1 MSFTVVAWS
10 ESQDTSAVLTQVAA
24 LADQHVTT
32 SGDDVLVPDFAP
44 NLVGVFAAGATIS
57 QAQLT
62 SPSLRKSTQY
72 DVNPINIGAEPLTP
86 TPFHNRFA
94 TPRALIPG
102 EGLRALVAEG
112 AAGAE
117 QETVIAFLSS
127 GEMGSVSGE
136 VQTIR
141 CTNGSTLVGYA
152 WTLGALTLTQQL
164 EAGRYA
170 IVGMRAQSAGLIAA
184 RLVIPG
190 SAYRPGCIG
199 YDASSDA
206 ELSVFRYGA
215 LGSWGEFEH
224 TFPPQCEFL
233 SVSADTAQTVWLDVV
248 KIA

>member
-1 MSFTVVAWS
+1 MSFSLVAWS
-10 ESQDTSAVLTQVAA
+10 ESQDTAAALTQVAA

-44 NLVGVFAAGATIS
+44 FLAGYFALGATIS
-57 QAQLT
+57 LGQMSA
-62 SPSLRKSTQY
+62 PSLRKTTLQDIS
-72 DVNPINIGAEPLTP
+72 PLNIGAEPLVP
-86 TPFHNRFA
+86 TPWHNRFV
-94 TPRALIPG
+94 TPRPLVPG

-117 QETVIAFLSS
+117 QETVLAWLSDGQIAP
-127 GEMGSVSGE
+127 VSGE

-141 CTNGSTLVGYA
+141 CTNASTLVAYA
-152 WTLGALTLTQQL
+152 WTLGALTLSQQL

-170 IVGMRAQSAGLIAA
+170 IVGMRATSAGLIAA

-199 YDASSDA
+199 YDAASDA
-206 ELSVFRYGA
+206 EDPVFRNGG

-224 TFPPQCEFL
+224 TFPPQAEFL
-233 SVSADTAQTVWLDVV
+233 SVSADTAQVVMLDVV

>member
-44 NLVGVFAAGATIS
+44 NLAGVFAAGATIS
-57 QAQLT
+57 QAQLS
-62 SPSLRKSTQY
+62 SPSLRKTTLF
-72 DVNPINIGAEPLTP
+72 DVAPINIGAEPLTP
-86 TPFHNRFA
+86 TPFHNRF
-94 TPRALIPG
+94 TSPRPLVPG

-117 QETVIAFLSS
+117 QETVIAMLSS
-127 GEMGSVSGE
+127 GDIGSVSGE

-141 CTNGSTLVGYA
+141 CTNGSTLVAYA

-190 SAYRPGCIG
+190 SPYRPGCIG
-199 YDASSDA
+199 YDAESDA
-206 ELSVFRYGA
+206 ELSIFRYGA

-224 TFPPQCEFL
+224 TFPPQAEFL
-233 SVSADTAQTVWLDVV
+233 SISADTAQEVWLDVV
-248 KIA
+248 KVA